1 MADAETL
8 TVTLPADLAA
18 LVRGAVEGGQYGSSS
33 EVVGQALRDWQA
45 KRAAQQAALESLRA
59 EIAVGLADEAAGR
72 IVDFDTDR
80 IIERGRKLLAE
91 RSRSG

>member
-18 LVRGAVEGGQYGSSS
+18 LVRGAVEDGQYGSSS

-45 KRAAQQAALESLRA
+45 KQAALESLRA
-59 EIAVGLADEAAGR
+59 EIAIGQADLDAGR
-72 IVDFDTDR
+72 VHPFDIDD
-80 IIERGRKLLAE
+80 IIALGRA
-91 RSRSG
+91 RSAGRSTSG